1 MLSPAH
7 VVAAL
12 EAKRAALE
20 AYDLRAGEALD
31 HYRQALAQF
40 AQLDA
45 ASIRTLV
52 DGIVSPGA
60 LPTAE
65 RVAGRAA
72 VLPFR
77 APWENHQQAR
87 AWAMEALHG
96 VTTVAVDG
104 SQITPSPEFSLPLG
118 AVQVGW
124 FVNHHRPDSDYVKQI
139 LFEVLPPDELNQG
152 EDISTRGFPDLQVNL
167 RRFERECQ
175 QIARL
180 ARELAQPGAPGDA
193 PPRAVCFLDG
203 SLIVSF
209 AAQMRPALRQR
220 YVGAITALVDVS
232 EATRIPVIGYI
243 DTSYAGDLVALL
255 DGLHGPSPGARLS
268 DAGLL
273 RREMAW
279 GDRSEAWQCARDDL
293 VFEENPASSYYER
306 VHFLYLKTTAEN
318 APARLDLPAW
328 ILEQGLLDW
337 VVDVVRAECIVGT
350 GYPYAVE
357 TADALAVITMQDR
370 ERFYRLCQ
378 AFLARAGAPLRY
390 SRKAYSKRGRR

>member
-7 VVAAL
+7 VLAAL
-12 EAKRAALE
+12 EAKRAALQ
-20 AYDLRAGEALD
+20 AYDLQAGEALD

-40 AQLDA
+40 AGLDA
-45 ASIRTLV
+45 AAIRALV
-52 DGIVSPGA
+52 GGVASPGA

-65 RVAGRAA
+65 RVAGRGI
-72 VLPFR
+72 VLPFG
-77 APWENHQQAR
+77 AAWENHQQAR
-87 AWAMEALHG
+87 AWALETLRG
-96 VTTVAVDG
+96 VATLAVDG

-124 FVNHHRPDSDYVKQI
+124 FINPHRAEGDYVKQI
-139 LFEVLPPDELNQG
+139 LFEVLPPDELHQG
-152 EDISTRGFPDLQVNL
+152 EELSTRGFPDLQVNL

-175 QIARL
+175 QLARL
-180 ARELAQPGAPGDA
+180 AREFAPPRGAGSA
-193 PPRAVCFLDG
+193 PPRAVGFLDG

-209 AAQMRPALRQR
+209 AGQMRPTLRQR
-220 YVGAITALVDVS
+220 YVEAITALLDVS
-232 EATRIPVIGYI
+232 AATRVPIIGYV

-255 DGLHGPSPGARLS
+255 DHLHGGGPGARLS

-273 RREMAW
+273 RREMSW
-279 GDRSEAWQCARDDL
+279 GDRSEALQCARSDL
-293 VFEENPASSYYER
+293 VFEDNPERSYYGR

-328 ILEQGLLDW
+328 LLEEGLLDW

-378 AFLARAGAPLRY
+378 DFLAREGAPLRY